1 MWHLEICYN
10 PVADEIRKR
19 LLTFRIHSVIFI
31 SISLE
36 DESNL
41 FPGYVSLKAG
51 NRLIM
56 VSLISQSYNIILRKF
71 RFINITSLGT
81 IQTLDGHTMVIF
93 LTNCS
98 KVIHCIL

>member
-1 MWHLEICYN
+1 MWHFEICFN

-31 SISLE
+31 GISLE

-41 FPGYVSLKAG
+41 FPGFVSLKSG

-56 VSLISQSYNIILRKF
+56 VSLISQSFNIILRKF
-71 RFINITSLGT
+71 RFIVRKKHNEVRNYTDFGGT
-81 IQTLDGHTMVIF
+81 YNGYFSDKL
-93 LTNCS
+93 
-98 KVIHCIL
+98 